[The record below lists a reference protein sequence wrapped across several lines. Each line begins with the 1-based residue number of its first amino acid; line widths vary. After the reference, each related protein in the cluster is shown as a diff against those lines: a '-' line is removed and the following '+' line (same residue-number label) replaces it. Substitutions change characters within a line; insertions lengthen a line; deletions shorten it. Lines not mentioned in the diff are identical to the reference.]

1 MNSSTKYLFFITSVE
16 IYNILG
22 DQVLSKVSACQLLV
36 HLWVAQKLLDRIS
49 NMINLLRQYPNLFA
63 FI

>member
-1 MNSSTKYLFFITSVE
+1 MNFPTSVE

-22 DQVLSKVSACQLLV
+22 DQVLLEVSACQLLV
-36 HLWVAQKLLDRIS
+36 HLGVAQKLLDIIS

-63 FI
+63 LI